1 MKGMKEGIRQEE
13 KKRSSRPSRDG
24 QESGCMCEGFSSS
37 VLTGEEKE
45 NGQKDTSS
53 FEGGILMKSWGKV
66 LVLVAVA
73 LMAFSVTAMAAP
85 KTWVVGFSQIGS
97 ESEWRTADTI
107 SVQNAFN
114 DDPSFI
120 LIYSDAQQKQENQIK
135 ALRSFIARKVNCIV
149 FTALVE
155 TGYGPV
161 LAEAK
166 KAKIPVIMIDRD
178 VAKEDQGLRLTIMG
192 SDFVKEGENTAKWL
206 ATYLKKIGKD
216 DGTTPVKI
224 VELQG
229 TTGSAPAID
238 RKTGFAT
245 IMKQHPNWVMTRSQ
259 TGNFTSDEGK
269 AVMEA
274 FLKADTDINVLFAH
288 NDQMALGAIQAIKE
302 AGLQPGKDIV
312 IVSIDGVKGAFEAM
326 VAGELNASIECSPL
340 LGPQAV
346 QAVTDLRA
354 GKKLPGR
361 IWTIEGIFDE
371 TNAAAALPSRQY

>member
-1 MKGMKEGIRQEE
+1 MK
-13 KKRSSRPSRDG
+13 
-24 QESGCMCEGFSSS
+24 
-37 VLTGEEKE
+37 
-45 NGQKDTSS
+45 NGK
-53 FEGGILMKSWGKV
+53 KV
-66 LVLVAVA
+66 LVVLVALLAIFAVA
-73 LMAFSVTAMAAP
+73 AVAAP

-97 ESEWRTADTI
+97 ESEWRTADTV
-107 SVQNAFN
+107 SVQNSFN
-114 DDPSFI
+114 DDPSFN

-135 ALRSFIARKVNCIV
+135 ALRTFIARKVDCIV

-161 LAEAK
+161 LQEAA

-178 VAKEDQGLRLTIMG
+178 VQIADRALRLTIMG
-192 SDFVKEGENTAKWL
+192 SDFVKEGEKAGTWL
-206 ATYLKKIGKD
+206 DAYLKKIGKD
-216 DGTTPVKI
+216 KDQINI

-238 RKTGFAT
+238 RKTGFANVLA
-245 IMKQHPNWVMTRSQ
+245 KHPNWKITRSQ
-259 TGNFTSDEGK
+259 TGNFTTSEGK

-274 FLKADTDINVLFAH
+274 FLKADKDIQVLYAH
-288 NDQMALGAIQAIKE
+288 NDGMALGAIQAIKE
-302 AGLQPGKDIV
+302 AGLKPGKDIIIIGV
-312 IVSIDGVKGAFEAM
+312 DGVKGAFEAI
-326 VAGELNASIECSPL
+326 VAGEMNCTVECSPL

-354 GKKLPGR
+354 GKKLPAR

>member
-1 MKGMKEGIRQEE
+1 MK
-13 KKRSSRPSRDG
+13 
-24 QESGCMCEGFSSS
+24 
-37 VLTGEEKE
+37 
-45 NGQKDTSS
+45 
-53 FEGGILMKSWGKV
+53 KV
-66 LVLVAVA
+66 LVLFVA
-73 LMAFSVTAMAAP
+73 LMVLFSAASFAAP
-85 KTWVVGFSQIGS
+85 KPWVVGFSQIGS

-114 DDPSFI
+114 DDPSFT

-161 LAEAK
+161 LEEAK

-178 VAKEDQGLRLTIMG
+178 VQKADQGLRLTIMG
-192 SDFVKEGENTAKWL
+192 SDFVKEGEKAGLWL
-206 ATYLKKIGKD
+206 ADYLKKNNMDGKD
-216 DGTTPVKI
+216 INI

-238 RKTGFAT
+238 RKTGFAN
-245 IMKQHPNWVMTRSQ
+245 ILKQHPNWKLTRSQ
-259 TGNFTSDEGK
+259 TGNFTTSEGK

-274 FLKADTDINVLFAH
+274 FLKADKDIQVLYAH
-288 NDQMALGAIQAIKE
+288 NDGMALGAIQAIKE
-302 AGLQPGKDIV
+302 AGLKPGKDIIV
-312 IVSIDGVKGAFEAM
+312 IGVDAVKGAFQAI
-326 VAGELNASIECSPL
+326 VDGEMNVTVECSPL

-346 QAVTDLRA
+346 QAVRDLRDK
-354 GKKLPGR
+354 KKLPAR
-361 IWTIEGIFDE
+361 IWTIEGIFDS

>member
-1 MKGMKEGIRQEE
+1 MKKAMV
-13 KKRSSRPSRDG
+13 
-24 QESGCMCEGFSSS
+24 
-37 VLTGEEKE
+37 VLFAMLTLA
-45 NGQKDTSS
+45 SALS
-53 FEGGILMKSWGKV
+53 F
-66 LVLVAVA
+66 
-73 LMAFSVTAMAAP
+73 AAP
-85 KTWVVGFSQIGS
+85 KQWVVGFSQIGS

-107 SVQNAFN
+107 SVQNAFLE
-114 DDPSFI
+114 DPSFT

-161 LAEAK
+161 LEEAK

-178 VAKEDQGLRLTIMG
+178 VQESDRHLRLTIMG
-192 SDFVKEGENTAKWL
+192 SDFVKEGEKAGTWL
-206 ATYLKKIGKD
+206 ADYLKKQGID
-216 DGTTPVKI
+216 DGKKMINI

-238 RKTGFAT
+238 RKTGFANVL
-245 IMKQHPNWVMTRSQ
+245 KQHSNWQLTRSQ
-259 TGNFTSDEGK
+259 TGNFTTSEGK

-274 FLKADTDINVLFAH
+274 FLKADPSIQVLYAH
-288 NDQMALGAIQAIKE
+288 NDGMALGAIQAIKE
-302 AGLQPGKDIV
+302 AGLKPGKDII
-312 IVSIDGVKGAFEAM
+312 IVGVDAVKGAFEAM
-326 VAGELNASIECSPL
+326 VAGEMNASIECSPL

-354 GKKLPGR
+354 GKKLPPR
-361 IWTIEGIFDE
+361 IWTIEGIFDQ